1 MHTDLAS
8 FIVVGLRRRAWL
20 IATIAFLVGLA
31 CPVTAQTSTPSLSG
45 DDYAEILQLYFKYP
59 VALDSGDAEGYANL
73 FTDDGSFGNRV
84 GRQALLEFVRGRS
97 SSTVRHAPLTPL
109 ITPTADGAAGLVLNL
124 FVDVAQS
131 PAVITRVSQYT
142 DTLVKTPQGWRFMTR
157 VNGSADLSGG
167 PAER

>member
-1 MHTDLAS
+1 MPLPVTRHLLLALAL
-8 FIVVGLRRRAWL
+8 VVGLTGAS
-20 IATIAFLVGLA
+20 TF
-31 CPVTAQTSTPSLSG
+31 AQSSAPALTG

-59 VALDSGDAEGYANL
+59 IALDSGDAEGYANL

-84 GRQALLEFVRGRS
+84 GRQALIEFVKGRNP
-97 SSTVRHAPLTPL
+97 STVRHAPLTPL
-109 ITPTADGAAGLVLNL
+109 ITPTAEGANGVVLNL

-142 DTLVKTPQGWRFMTR
+142 DTLVKTPQGWRFKTR

-167 PAER
+167 AAPAGRGRGGAN